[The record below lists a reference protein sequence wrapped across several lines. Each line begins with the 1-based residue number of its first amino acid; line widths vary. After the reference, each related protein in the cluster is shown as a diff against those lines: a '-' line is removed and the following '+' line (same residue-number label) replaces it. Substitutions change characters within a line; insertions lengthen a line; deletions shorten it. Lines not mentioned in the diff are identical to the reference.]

1 MRVLIVDPSASL
13 RARVRELLEEASADV
28 DVREAARLSPKLE
41 ELAGVDAV
49 MLDARHDGLEGL
61 ARARARLP
69 QALLVVLTND
79 ASELHRREYLAR
91 GADGFFDKSRE
102 FEPAVHAVLARSV

>member
-1 MRVLIVDPSASL
+1 MLIVDPSASL
-13 RARVRELLEEASADV
+13 RARVRELLEEAGAHV
-28 DVREAARLSPKLE
+28 DVREAASLSETLD

-61 ARARARLP
+61 SRARARLP
-69 QALLVVLTND
+69 HALLLVLSNH

-91 GADGFFDKSRE
+91 GADGVFDKSRE
-102 FEPAVHAVLARSV
+102 FEPAVEAVLTRAA